1 MSLLSYLKKKFGK
14 KTTTTKAPTV
24 KDSFAVESHI
34 DLSVAECIG
43 ECPNLLSLNPNVSDW
58 QKIFKAIA
66 YAESSFNVTERYIE
80 TKLGIDAVTGK
91 QNTSEGLFQMSY
103 QDAKYHQ
110 CDFDWSKDKNLSAS
124 DKDKTIFGIRRNTEC
139 AMKVL
144 DKLVAKHGDY
154 IFDNG
159 HYWAVLKPSN
169 KRHKVFLDKL
179 HSYYMQAMMPFR
191 SVYE

>member
-1 MSLLSYLKKKFGK
+1 MSLLSYLKKKLGI
-14 KTTTTKAPTV
+14 KTPTTKVPPV
-24 KDSFAVESHI
+24 KIYASQVEIQI
-34 DLSVAECIG
+34 DIVVDEYLDQCL
-43 ECPNLLSLNPNVSDW
+43 NLLNLNSNRSDW

-66 YAESSFNVTERYIE
+66 YAESSFNVAERYIE

-91 QNTSEGLFQMSY
+91 QITSEGLFQMSY
-103 QDAKYHQ
+103 QDAKYNQ
-110 CDFDWSKDKNLSAS
+110 CEFDWSRDKNLSAS

-154 IFDNG
+154 IFDSG
-159 HYWAVLKPSN
+159 HYWAVLEPLN

-179 HSYYMQAMMPFR
+179 HSYY
-191 SVYE
+191 V

>member
-1 MSLLSYLKKKFGK
+1 MSLFNKIKKMLGIKPK
-14 KTTTTKAPTV
+14 VTPVKIKVPTTQV
-24 KDSFAVESHI
+24 ELQIDIVVESYI
-34 DLSVAECIG
+34 DECL
-43 ECPNLLSLNPNVSDW
+43 NLLNLNPNRSDW

-66 YAESSFNVTERYIE
+66 FAESSFNVAERYVE
-80 TKLGIDAVTGK
+80 TELGKDAVTGK

-110 CDFDWSKDKNLSAS
+110 CEFDWNVDKYKDHTAPE
-124 DKDKTIFGIRRNTEC
+124 KTIFNIRRNTEC

-179 HSYYMQAMMPFR
+179 HSYY
-191 SVYE
+191 V